1 MTLIYRPDPS
11 SVKEK
16 TTPVYGVGDSTLT
29 AAGGEEGVKC
39 LVDSFYHY
47 MDTLPE
53 AADIRAMH
61 ASDLTESREKLT
73 TFLIG
78 WMGGPSRYSEKYG
91 SINIPGAHRHLSIG
105 IAEKEAWLLCMQKAL
120 DDQDYEEVFKRYVM
134 VQLSFPAEM
143 CRNRT

>member
-1 MTLIYRPDPS
+1 MM
-11 SVKEK
+11 KNK
-16 TTPVYGVGDSTLT
+16 TTPTYGLGDSTLQ
-29 AAGGEEGVKC
+29 AAGGENGVKT
-39 LVDSFYHY
+39 LVDSFYLH

-53 AADIRAMH
+53 AAAIRAMH
-61 ASDLTESREKLT
+61 ADDLTESSEKLT

-91 SINIPGAHRHLSIG
+91 SMNIPGAHRHLSIG

-120 DDQDYEEVFKRYVM
+120 DDQGYDEVFKRYIM